1 MGPIVH
7 CNTGPEEEIGGAKP
21 TFVEEIAVE
30 EGQASKREGGVGED
44 IQVIDVRGIKTK
56 EVNRPT

>member
-44 IQVIDVRGIKTK
+44 I
-56 EVNRPT
+56 